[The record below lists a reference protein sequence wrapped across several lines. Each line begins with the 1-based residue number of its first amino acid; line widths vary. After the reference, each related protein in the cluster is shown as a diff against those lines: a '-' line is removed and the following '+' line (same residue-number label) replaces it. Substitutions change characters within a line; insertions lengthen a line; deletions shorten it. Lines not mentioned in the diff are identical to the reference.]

1 MIFESVGCK
10 SVTRTFNMFLQLPSL
25 DLISQE
31 DQTTV
36 EVDIDPRVHRRLIGA
51 RGASIRRVMEQFK
64 VDIRFPRSDNPDG
77 PVAISGAPENVDDAK
92 DHLLILEEEYVS
104 NSFNIYSIIGIALT

>member
-1 MIFESVGCK
+1 M
-10 SVTRTFNMFLQLPSL
+10 
-25 DLISQE
+25 ISQE

-92 DHLLILEEEYVS
+92 DHLLVLEEEYVS
-104 NSFNIYSIIGIALT
+104 NSFNIYSIIGIEVTYYSCLYMTPEYFVGQYLKL